1 MAETDLM
8 PPIPGAE
15 LLDPEEA
22 QRRRAAAA
30 LGGTMP
36 PVMAYG
42 SSRPPA
48 SPQPSSQ
55 PAGPPL
61 PPIGPSPIQPRSP
74 ANNGELAGRAREIAL
89 GATSQPRMLAIQPP
103 QPGAPPDSA
112 IPPIKPPAN
121 AIPAVGVSTPNT
133 LPQPRELQP
142 SGDRDFSGATAAPVQ
157 PGASSAM
164 PPVKLGPAAQRE
176 QDWLAKGPP
185 QPKWWQKAL
194 EIAGSIHPLGRLIE
208 SQIPSTPLGYNTQL
222 NAAAMRAAKEQG
234 LTTGQQ
240 GIEAG
245 QRAAQTAQENTRAGR
260 EAFLKQNP
268 DVQLTPFER
277 ADFLTTGKMPQREP
291 TASKPPAED
300 KKVDEG
306 YNAQGQ
312 RVVTYQKPDGTR
324 YDTTNP
330 NIIQKPPE
338 EAAKLSGEVEAQVGP
353 KPTTAQYS
361 GKTYP
366 SVQAA
371 QAAWGKAA
379 EKIKHEENPTFVQ
392 QGQDEKAVEIA
403 AQAIAHGDLSRLK
416 DISSFRGD
424 QRLLIFARAKE
435 INPSF
440 NLADIDRKIS
450 MMDLYTKGTQGN
462 QLQSFGTF
470 LEHAGALKDTMESLQ
485 GVTSEKILNHGIN
498 WLRKNVNDDPA
509 YPKVLAALDPV
520 QKEFE
525 TYLLNNRAL
534 YTEDRATVDQII
546 NGDLPIGQMGG
557 ALEQMGHTVQA
568 RYNEAGNRFKN
579 TMGKSLEE
587 MGLTL
592 TYEALEGAKKIGVK
606 IGTGSGTT
614 PSKALPPGWK

>member
-291 TASKPPAED
+291 TAPKPPAED

-338 EAAKLSGEVEAQVGP
+338 EAGKLSGEVDAQVGP

-379 EKIKHEENPTFVQ
+379 ENIKNAEGAAGVAREQKT
-392 QGQDEKAVEIA
+392 DEDKGVEIA
-403 AQAIAHGDLSRLK
+403 AQALANGDLTRLR
-416 DISSFRGD
+416 DISSFRGGE
-424 QRLLIFARAKE
+424 RLRIFARAKE
-435 INPSF
+435 LNPNF
-440 NLADIDRKIS
+440 NTGKVDRQIK
-450 MMDLYTKGTQGN
+450 MLDNYTNGKQGD

-470 LEHAGALKDTMESLQ
+470 LEH
-485 GVTSEKILNHGIN
+485 
-498 WLRKNVNDDPA
+498 
-509 YPKVLAALDPV
+509 
-520 QKEFE
+520 
-525 TYLLNNRAL
+525 
-534 YTEDRATVDQII
+534 
-546 NGDLPIGQMGG
+546 
-557 ALEQMGHTVQA
+557 
-568 RYNEAGNRFKN
+568 
-579 TMGKSLEE
+579 
-587 MGLTL
+587 
-592 TYEALEGAKKIGVK
+592 
-606 IGTGSGTT
+606 
-614 PSKALPPGWK
+614 

>member
-48 SPQPSSQ
+48 SPQQSSQ

-89 GATSQPRMLAIQPP
+89 GATSQPRMPAVQPP

-142 SGDRDFSGATAAPVQ
+142 GGDRDFSGATAAPVQ

-176 QDWLAKGPP
+176 QDLLAKGPP

-208 SQIPSTPLGYNTQL
+208 SQIPSTPIGYNTQL

-291 TASKPPAED
+291 TAPKEPSEPKAATLQNLMTGNNGGPQINPETQKPYTQLEALAAVEKVPQEAKTPPLTASQIDQLNTAMTDRYHVLNSEKPLPKEFTLSSNATQKDYDRID
-300 KKVDEG
+300 KIMESVER
-306 YNAQGQ
+306 AQG
-312 RVVTYQKPDGTR
+312 TK
-324 YDTTNP
+324 
-330 NIIQKPPE
+330 
-338 EAAKLSGEVEAQVGP
+338 AQQN
-353 KPTTAQYS
+353 TANS
-361 GKTYP
+361 IRE
-366 SVQAA
+366 QAA
-371 QAAWGKAA
+371 QLAKQNAQDRETQQDLKWVMWQEPSGKVVAGPLSLA
-379 EKIKHEENPTFVQ
+379 KQMKAENPSQLDTRDVQ
-392 QGQDEKAVEIA
+392 AVMDARGAINLINKKGDEKTPETMGVLQLAESLKKDDKMGVFASRYNNFLTKGVGASPGDDPRIITLLDKA
-403 AQAIAHGDLSRLK
+403 PLMATLIMKAHFGASGGRSPQMLQHFL
-416 DISSFRGD
+416 
-424 QRLLIFARAKE
+424 
-435 INPSF
+435 
-440 NLADIDRKIS
+440 NLADAGKMDAETFIGGAKTLADYMQDRA
-450 MMDLYTKGTQGN
+450 MMPSGSGKGGKV
-462 QLQSFGTF
+462 QSF
-470 LEHAGALKDTMESLQ
+470 ADWKKSQ
-485 GVTSEKILNHGIN
+485 G
-498 WLRKNVNDDPA
+498 
-509 YPKVLAALDPV
+509 
-520 QKEFE
+520 Q
-525 TYLLNNRAL
+525 
-534 YTEDRATVDQII
+534 
-546 NGDLPIGQMGG
+546 
-557 ALEQMGHTVQA
+557 
-568 RYNEAGNRFKN
+568 
-579 TMGKSLEE
+579 
-587 MGLTL
+587 
-592 TYEALEGAKKIGVK
+592 
-606 IGTGSGTT
+606 
-614 PSKALPPGWK
+614 